1 MVVICGL
8 FISFFRLKNQI
19 IVNMRSV
26 MIMAKKKGTFDYIK
40 EIRCCWMINP
50 RTRVQENERKN
61 KKKRRQ
67 EEKKMIRDGFEQ
79 WA

>member
-1 MVVICGL
+1 
-8 FISFFRLKNQI
+8 
-19 IVNMRSV
+19 